1 MKIPF
6 MMKLYNKP
14 YNLVA
19 AMKPVHFLRTFVA
32 AGIMCLIFPAAALAQ
47 QGERG
52 GEDMRQQIHDAK
64 VSMISNRL
72 KLTSEQSEKF
82 WPIYNE
88 FSEKRRALR
97 RTQRRVINDRRD
109 RGLTDKAAL
118 ENLKEVQELKQKE
131 VDLEKQYQDRFL
143 SVISPSQLAELQSAE
158 KSFNDMLLQRL
169 DRKRE

>member
-1 MKIPF
+1 
-6 MMKLYNKP
+6 
-14 YNLVA
+14 
-19 AMKPVHFLRTFVA
+19 MKPRHFIRTFLA
-32 AGIMCLIFPAAALAQ
+32 AGLMCLASSVVTFAQ
-47 QGERG
+47 RSERG

-72 KLTSEQSEKF
+72 KLTAEQSEKF

-88 FSEKRRALR
+88 FSEKRRSLR
-97 RTQRRVINDRRD
+97 RAQRKVINERRD
-109 RGLTDKAAL
+109 GGITDKAAL

>member
-1 MKIPF
+1 MNPR
-6 MMKLYNKP
+6 
-14 YNLVA
+14 
-19 AMKPVHFLRTFVA
+19 HFIRTFLA
-32 AGIMCLIFPAAALAQ
+32 AGLMCLASSAVTFAQ
-47 QGERG
+47 RSERG

-72 KLTSEQSEKF
+72 KLTAEQSEKF

-88 FSEKRRALR
+88 FSEKRRSLR
-97 RTQRRVINDRRD
+97 RSQRKVINERRD
-109 RGLTDKAAL
+109 GGITDKAAL

>member
-1 MKIPF
+1 
-6 MMKLYNKP
+6 
-14 YNLVA
+14 
-19 AMKPVHFLRTFVA
+19 MKPGHLIRTFFITGV
-32 AGIMCLIFPAAALAQ
+32 MCLACSAVTLAQ
-47 QGERG
+47 RGERG

-72 KLTSEQSEKF
+72 KLTTEQSEKF

-88 FSEKRRALR
+88 FSEKRRILR
-97 RTQRRVINDRRD
+97 RAQRKVINERRD
-109 RGLTDKAAL
+109 GGLTDKVAL

-169 DRKRE
+169 DRRRE